1 MTCPPDPWQHPAVRV
16 PFVDLARQSDAL
28 RPELDAAFARVM
40 ASGRVLFGPELRA
53 FERELGGFLGARHVI
68 GVANGTDAIEI
79 ALRASG
85 LRPGARVET
94 SALTAVP
101 TVNAIEA
108 AGGVPMLR
116 DVDPISRNVD
126 AWRPGDRGCEASVA
140 VHLYGLPCR
149 LPTWRGAIEDVAHAL
164 GASLGGRRLGRL
176 ARAAAVSFYPT
187 KNLGALGDGGA
198 VVTDDDEI
206 AALVRQIRHYGA
218 LEDGNVSLRGQNSR
232 LGELQAAFLRC
243 KLPHL
248 DGWNERRRAIA
259 ARYQSELSGRVALPL
274 EPDGCRAVYYVF
286 VVEHP
291 ERDRLASDLKAAG
304 VSTMVHYPMA
314 IHEHTAYRGL
324 GEPGQFPVAERLART
339 VLSLPCF
346 PTMTEA
352 EQDHVIRSVRD
363 AT

>member
-1 MTCPPDPWQHPAVRV
+1 MRV
-16 PFVDLARQSDAL
+16 PFVDLARQCAAL
-28 RPELDAAFARVM
+28 RGELDAAFARVLT
-40 ASGRVLFGPELRA
+40 SGRVLFGPELAA
-53 FERELGGFLGARHVI
+53 FERELAAFLGARHVV

-101 TVNAIEA
+101 TINAIEA

-149 LPTWRGAIEDVAHAL
+149 LPTWQGAIEDVAHAL
-164 GASLGGRRLGRL
+164 GASLRGLRLGRL

-198 VVTDDDEI
+198 VVTDDDGI
-206 AALVRQIRHYGA
+206 AARARQIRHYGA
-218 LEDGNVSLRGQNSR
+218 LEDGDVAFRGQNSR

-243 KLPHL
+243 KLPYL
-248 DGWNERRRAIA
+248 DRWNDRRRAIA
-259 ARYQSELSGRVALPL
+259 TRYRSELGGRVTLPV
-274 EPDGCRAVYYVF
+274 EPDGCRAVYHVF
-286 VVEHP
+286 VIEHA
-291 ERDRLASDLKAAG
+291 ERDRLARDLAAAG
-304 VSTMVHYPMA
+304 VATMVHYPKA
-314 IHEHTAYRGL
+314 IHEHTAYRAL

-339 VLSLPCF
+339 ALSLPCF
-346 PTMTEA
+346 PELSEA
-352 EQDHVIRSVRD
+352 EQDHVIRAVAD